1 MKRYVFVALFL
12 LASSGLYAQSMG
24 DAYTYSANEYLGSAR
39 VVGLG
44 GAAGALGSDLGTISI
59 NPAGSA
65 VANYSQFTVS
75 PILGVSRV
83 STSFALDPN
92 SAAQKGSDLNKTRL
106 RIPNFGL
113 TSRFASAILP
123 DTYLTM
129 GVLYNTTYD
138 YNYAHDVSGTNAYS
152 SKFAEMA
159 RAADGFTDAQLE
171 SSTFYDNYP
180 SLWDVGM
187 GYRVGLIN
195 GYGTQNNYVGCTE
208 VLTDDG
214 RRYVPGNLTQR
225 SANVT
230 SGSKSDL
237 ILNLAWNF
245 SNTFYLGFNLGIP
258 MFTYDNAERF
268 SEVAQVV
275 EEFPVRFTY
284 SDGSVVN
291 TYFDNAVYQYNYSA
305 SGSGLYLKTGI
316 IWLPTKNL
324 RIGAAYQSPTVMD
337 ITETWVHSGQVS
349 YANGSSYS
357 GSSAQGESR
366 YTIVTPRSVDL
377 SLAYTFGKLG
387 LISVDG
393 TIENYSRVKFS
404 STDYDSG
411 SYDFLNAT
419 TAAFSG
425 KAYNL
430 RVGAELNVLKN
441 FALRAGYSFKTS
453 AEKYYTVDGK
463 AFYYEDYNDDYY
475 LGRKTLPDNA
485 KYVKDYRHSVSAGLG
500 FNPAGSFFADFA
512 VRYTKLPSSS
522 YQPYYDYDDVYSP
535 VFYSKKGFVNAVLTL
550 GWRF

>member
-1 MKRYVFVALFL
+1 MKRYIAIALSL
-12 LASSGLYAQSMG
+12 LASTGLYAQSMG
-24 DAYTYSANEYLGSAR
+24 DAYTYSATEYLGSAR

-65 VANYSQFTVS
+65 VAGYSQFVVS
-75 PILGVSRV
+75 PLLSISNV
-83 STSFALDPN
+83 STSYALDPS
-92 SAAQKGSDLNKTRL
+92 SAAQKGSNLNKTRV
-106 RIPNFGL
+106 RMPNLGL
-113 TSRFASAILP
+113 TSRFASALLP

-129 GVLYNTTYD
+129 GVLFNTTYD

-159 RAADGFTDAQLE
+159 RAADGLTAAQLE

-187 GYRVGLIN
+187 GYNVGLIN

-245 SNTFYLGFNLGIP
+245 SNTFYLGFNIGIP
-258 MFTYDNAERF
+258 MLTYDNTERF

-305 SGSGLYLKTGI
+305 SGSGIYLKTGI
-316 IWLPTKNL
+316 IWLPAKNL
-324 RIGAAYQSPTVMD
+324 RLGFAYQSPTLMD
-337 ITETWVHSGQVS
+337 ITETWVHSGKVT

-366 YTIVTPRSVDL
+366 YSVVTPRSVDL

-404 STDYDSG
+404 SMDYDS
-411 SYDFLNAT
+411 SSFDFLNAT
-419 TAAFSG
+419 TSAFSG

-441 FALRAGYSFKTS
+441 FVLRAGYNFKTS
-453 AEKYYTVDGK
+453 AEKYYTVDGQ

-485 KYVKDYRHSVSAGLG
+485 KYVKDFRHSLSAGIG

-512 VRYTKLPSSS
+512 LRYTKLPSSS

-535 VFYSKKGFVNAVLTL
+535 VYYSKKGFVNAVLTL

>member
-1 MKRYVFVALFL
+1 MKRYIGIALSL
-12 LASSGLYAQSMG
+12 LVSSGLYAQSMG
-24 DAYTYSANEYLGSAR
+24 DAYTYSATEYLGSAR

-65 VANYSQFTVS
+65 VAGYSQFVVS
-75 PILGVSRV
+75 PLL
-83 STSFALDPN
+83 STSTVNTSYALDPS
-92 SAAQKGSDLNKTRL
+92 SATQKGSSLNKTRF
-106 RIPNFGL
+106 RMPNLGL
-113 TSRFASAILP
+113 TSRFASALLP

-129 GVLYNTTYD
+129 GVLFNTTYD

-159 RAADGFTDAQLE
+159 RAADGLTAAQLE

-187 GYRVGLIN
+187 GYNVGLIN

-245 SNTFYLGFNLGIP
+245 SNTFYLGFNIGIP
-258 MFTYDNAERF
+258 MLTYDNTERY

-305 SGSGLYLKTGI
+305 SGSGVYLKTGI

-324 RIGAAYQSPTVMD
+324 RLGFAYQSPTLMD
-337 ITETWVHSGQVS
+337 ITETWQHSGKVT

-357 GSSAQGESR
+357 GSSARGESR
-366 YTIVTPRSVDL
+366 YSIVTPRSVDL
-377 SLAYTFGKLG
+377 SLAYTFGRLG

-404 STDYDSG
+404 SGDYDDS

-419 TAAFSG
+419 TSAFSG

-441 FALRAGYSFKTS
+441 IVLRAGYNFKTS
-453 AEKYYTVDGK
+453 AEKYYTVDGQ

-475 LGRKTLPDNA
+475 LGRKTLPNNA
-485 KYVKDYRHSVSAGLG
+485 KYVKDFRHSLSAGIG

-512 VRYTKLPSSS
+512 LRYTKLPSSS

-535 VFYSKKGFVNAVLTL
+535 VYYSKKGFVNAVLTL

>member
-1 MKRYVFVALFL
+1 MKRYIGIALFL

-24 DAYTYSANEYLGSAR
+24 DAYTYSATEYLGSAR

-65 VANYSQFTVS
+65 VAGYSQFVVS
-75 PILGVSRV
+75 PLL
-83 STSFALDPN
+83 STSTVNTSYALDPS
-92 SAAQKGSDLNKTRL
+92 SATQKGSSLNKTRF
-106 RIPNFGL
+106 RMPNLGL
-113 TSRFASAILP
+113 TSRFASALLP

-129 GVLYNTTYD
+129 GVLFNTTYD

-159 RAADGFTDAQLE
+159 RAADGLTAAQLE

-187 GYRVGLIN
+187 GYNVGLIN

-245 SNTFYLGFNLGIP
+245 SNTFYLGFNIGIP
-258 MFTYDNAERF
+258 MLTYDNTERF

-305 SGSGLYLKTGI
+305 SGSGVYLKTGI

-324 RIGAAYQSPTVMD
+324 RLGFAYQSPTLMD
-337 ITETWVHSGQVS
+337 ITETWQHSGKVT

-366 YTIVTPRSVDL
+366 YSIVTPRSVDL
-377 SLAYTFGKLG
+377 SLAYTFGRLG

-404 STDYDSG
+404 SGDYDDS

-419 TAAFSG
+419 TSAFSG

-441 FALRAGYSFKTS
+441 IVLRAGYNFKTS
-453 AEKYYTVDGK
+453 AEKYYTVDGQ

-475 LGRKTLPDNA
+475 LGRKTLPNNA
-485 KYVKDYRHSVSAGLG
+485 KYVKDFRHSLSAGIG

-512 VRYTKLPSSS
+512 MRYTKLPSSS

-535 VFYSKKGFVNAVLTL
+535 VYYSKKGFVNAVLTL

>member
-1 MKRYVFVALFL
+1 MKRYIGIALSL
-12 LASSGLYAQSMG
+12 LVSSGLYSQSMG
-24 DAYTYSANEYLGSAR
+24 DAYTYSATEYLGSAR

-65 VANYSQFTVS
+65 VAGYSQFVVS
-75 PILGVSRV
+75 PLL
-83 STSFALDPN
+83 STSTVNTSYALDPS
-92 SAAQKGSDLNKTRL
+92 SATQKGSSLNKTRF
-106 RIPNFGL
+106 RMPNLGL
-113 TSRFASAILP
+113 TSRFASALLP

-129 GVLYNTTYD
+129 GVLFNTTYD

-159 RAADGFTDAQLE
+159 RAADGLTAAQLE

-187 GYRVGLIN
+187 GYNVGLIN

-245 SNTFYLGFNLGIP
+245 SNTFYLGFNIGIP
-258 MFTYDNAERF
+258 MLTYDNTERY

-305 SGSGLYLKTGI
+305 SGSGVYLKTGI

-324 RIGAAYQSPTVMD
+324 RLGFAYQSPTLMD
-337 ITETWVHSGQVS
+337 ITETWQHSGKVT

-357 GSSAQGESR
+357 GSSARGESR
-366 YTIVTPRSVDL
+366 YSIVTPRSVDL
-377 SLAYTFGKLG
+377 SLAYTFGRLG

-404 STDYDSG
+404 SGDYDDS

-419 TAAFSG
+419 TSAFSG

-441 FALRAGYSFKTS
+441 IVLRAGYNFKTS
-453 AEKYYTVDGK
+453 AEKYYTVDGQ

-475 LGRKTLPDNA
+475 LGRKTLPNNA
-485 KYVKDYRHSVSAGLG
+485 KYVKDFRHSLSAGIG

-512 VRYTKLPSSS
+512 LRYTKLPSSS

-535 VFYSKKGFVNAVLTL
+535 VYYSKKGFVNAVLTL